1 MVWWIAAVAAAAMVV
16 ALPVVLREPTAKA
29 VPEET
34 GETTASSVSVRVE
47 HEFVTLDA
55 EAPNAEAPVVPAAP
69 VARPLRQPR
78 PALTY
83 TAPASTFTKARQKF
97 LGDGRHRPEPF
108 PRVR

>member
-1 MVWWIAAVAAAAMVV
+1 MAGVAVAAAAAMVV
-16 ALPVVLREPTAKA
+16 ALPVVLVSQPLKA
-29 VPEET
+29 VTGEAEET
-34 GETTASSVSVRVE
+34 TTASTSVRVE

-55 EAPNAEAPVVPAAP
+55 EAPNAEAPVAPAGP